1 MRPSALVHNPN
12 SHVCPRFALP
22 LSTPATRSAP
32 RPFRSPPLAVFASK
46 IPPRSNAAMVHRVKP
61 ARWLRYW
68 KGPVD
73 RDAGFRS
80 VLVYCVGPPLGKL
93 CGHCGR
99 LALRDLPQ
107 WDWQDISAH
116 LRCTRCGTVGYVD
129 TRMDWSEV
137 IDFNRGIG

>member
-1 MRPSALVHNPN
+1 
-12 SHVCPRFALP
+12 
-22 LSTPATRSAP
+22 
-32 RPFRSPPLAVFASK
+32 
-46 IPPRSNAAMVHRVKP
+46 MVHRRKP

-99 LALRDLPQ
+99 LALRDLPE

-137 IDFNRGIG
+137 IDFNRGIGWRAAQRALKISPSSS